1 MCHDYCRTSITENR
15 QPVLQRTEL
24 PSGFQG
30 TFVNSLKI
38 KGCWRAVGRGGR
50 EGGGWGGGGGG
61 GGGGAECVISSGTV
75 LWLVGGEVIASQHRR
90 PSGSTGSGVSV
101 RVRL

>member
-1 MCHDYCRTSITENR
+1 M
-15 QPVLQRTEL
+15 LQRTEL

-38 KGCWRAVGRGGR
+38 KGGGR
-50 EGGGWGGGGGG
+50 AGG

-75 LWLVGGEVIASQHRR
+75 LWLVGGEVIASQRRR